1 MARYIDA
8 DALQAQLERKKA
20 GVANQRY
27 TEGWNDC
34 MMRVKS
40 MVSKAPTVAIWPI
53 RHGKPIVKMRTV
65 QMTGYREEMGVHA
78 EDGSTLYRKNM
89 TCVDVP
95 YEYCPVCGATL
106 CSRWSNYCGRCGA
119 MMDIEEDNE

>member
-40 MVSKAPTVAIWPI
+40 MVSTAPTADVASVRYGEWKD
-53 RHGKPIVKMRTV
+53 RDRSGLKVYQGWVASCCDMWNDV
-65 QMTGYREEMGVHA
+65 QR
-78 EDGSTLYRKNM
+78 N
-89 TCVDVP
+89 
-95 YEYCPVCGATL
+95 YCPHCGAKMYWK
-106 CSRWSNYCGRCGA
+106 R
-119 MMDIEEDNE
+119 

>member
-40 MVSKAPTVAIWPI
+40 MVSTAPTADVAMIAKYI
-53 RHGKPIVKMRTV
+53 DKDDYT
-65 QMTGYREEMGVHA
+65 T
-78 EDGSTLYRKNM
+78 
-89 TCVDVP
+89 DVYWQHP
-95 YEYCPVCGATL
+95 THCEFKCLKCGAWVGVVEGGTFDGGKFDF
-106 CSRWSNYCGRCGA
+106 CPHCGRR
-119 MMDIEEDNE
+119 IIKEDNK

>member
-1 MARYIDA
+1 MVRYIDA

-20 GVANQRY
+20 GIANQRY

-40 MVSKAPTVAIWPI
+40 MVSKAPTVDAVQV
-53 RHGKPIVKMRTV
+53 RHGKKVVKMRTV
-65 QMTGYREEMGVHA
+65 QMTGYHEEMNVHA
-78 EDGSTLYRKNM
+78 EDSSTLYRKNM

-106 CSRWSNYCGRCGA
+106 CSRWNNYCGRCGA
-119 MMDIEEDNE
+119 RMDREEDNE